1 MKDGAMNMWDL
12 PSAVFIDSG
21 LGISVD
27 VDFQSGGEIWFPV
40 PAATFNRLSNRS
52 YMNKIISPICLQDQG
67 PALVNLQETL
77 WN

>member
-40 PAATFNRLSNRS
+40 PGGYFQSAKQFHFAVHPKRAWRD
-52 YMNKIISPICLQDQG
+52 IG
-67 PALVNLQETL
+67 ALYE
-77 WN
+77 

>member
-40 PAATFNRLSNRS
+40 PAATFDRLSNFTSQFIRS
-52 YMNKIISPICLQDQG
+52 GLG
-67 PALVNLQETL
+67 VT
-77 WN
+77 